1 MTISRSDLVLI
12 DTCIWV
18 GFFNRNQSN
27 ERRAVDPLLDD
38 DRAAITGMILAEV
51 LQGFRRDEQADW
63 AASSLKGLHDLEP
76 TSDDWRVAANLGRHL
91 VANGNRL
98 PLTDLAIAAIAMRND
113 CSVLTTDPHF
123 DLIVGLKRFP
133 LA

>member
-76 TSDDWRVAANLGRHL
+76 TWDDWRVAANLGRHL

-123 DLIVGLKRFP
+123 DLIVGLKRFL

>member
-1 MTISRSDLVLI
+1 MTISPSDLVLI

-18 GFFNRNQSN
+18 GFFNRNQSS
-27 ERRAVDPLLDD
+27 ERRTVEPLLDD
-38 DRAAITGMILAEV
+38 DRAAVTGMILAEV

-63 AASSLKGLHDLEP
+63 VAASLKGLHDLEP
-76 TSDDWRVAANLGRHL
+76 TWDDWRAAAKLGRHL
-91 VANGNRL
+91 AANGNRL
-98 PLTDLAIAAIAMRND
+98 PLTDLAIAAIALRND
-113 CSVLTTDPHF
+113 CAILTTDPHF